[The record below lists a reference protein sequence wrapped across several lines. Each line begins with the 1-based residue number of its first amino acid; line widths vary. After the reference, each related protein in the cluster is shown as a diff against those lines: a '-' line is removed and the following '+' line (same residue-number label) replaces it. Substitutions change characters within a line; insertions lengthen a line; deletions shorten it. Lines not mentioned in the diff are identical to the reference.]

1 MPDRDLTHLENLD
14 AVDRKR
20 WSIAAS
26 EALIQSQTR
35 EVLVAI
41 AARGLDEFIRV
52 SRPIYA
58 GHAFRFEDF
67 KRMYE
72 RICRASRRRAPQRR
86 QGRRVH

>member
-1 MPDRDLTHLENLD
+1 MDRELDLTKHENLD
-14 AVDRKR
+14 AIDRER

-26 EALIQSQTR
+26 EALIKSNTPD
-35 EVLVAI
+35 VLAAI
-41 AARGLDEFIRV
+41 AAGGLDKFVSI

-72 RICRASRRRAPQRR
+72 RICRASRKLAARPPR
-86 QGRRVH
+86 RRVH